1 MIRNGPPQALG
12 LLFGR
17 LGSLG
22 LLFGG
27 LGAQNHFENF
37 FRLRYDSAYSLAQG
51 GTVLPHCLTRPLL
64 KEPPKERQR
73 PRQDRC
79 AALFPASQ
87 REIRD
92 PLSGATKI
100 KNTVE
105 APGHRPNKGPRAQIG
120 RIKKNRG
127 RPLAL
132 PCLAYLASNRP
143 RSPCLHLATTAR
155 PPSAAGRRGAPLL
168 LLLVQ
173 ARRARPM
180 RGEVSQASQGLV
192 HTTHVLLG
200 LSHLETFS
208 ETCTLKKRQFWYF
221 LAESATRM

>member
-1 MIRNGPPQALG
+1 MTTSKQVHAAPSADYLHNRN
-12 LLFGR
+12 
-17 LGSLG
+17 S
-22 LLFGG
+22 
-27 LGAQNHFENF
+27 HFN
-37 FRLRYDSAYSLAQG
+37 
-51 GTVLPHCLTRPLL
+51 T
-64 KEPPKERQR
+64 
-73 PRQDRC
+73 
-79 AALFPASQ
+79 
-87 REIRD
+87 
-92 PLSGATKI
+92 GATKI
-100 KNTVE
+100 KKNVE

-132 PCLAYLASNRP
+132 PCLAYLASDRP

-155 PPSAAGRRGAPLL
+155 PPSAAGRRGAPLLL

-200 LSHLETFS
+200 LSRLETFS
-208 ETCTLKKRQFWYF
+208 EICALKKSTF
-221 LAESATRM
+221 LDVFREGSATGI